1 MDHTARSKVGAIRRN
16 DADQVFDVDVQTT
29 ASLLTT
35 NAKKNFAVALV
46 LEHLRDTTE
55 TPM

>member
-1 MDHTARSKVGAIRRN
+1 MDHTARSKVGAIRRD
-16 DADQVFDVDVQTT
+16 DADQVFDVVFQTT

-46 LEHLRDTTE
+46 LGYLRDTTE
-55 TPM
+55 TSM